1 MSVQVV
7 WRNYNCEEG
16 VDGRDLLHVM
26 SVSVHKLEQARTSKK
41 MQWVSK
47 DSRSLSDRVLFLGS
61 PSCFAMDAS
70 LVGGGQ
76 GGCVYFIYHDS
87 GASPRD
93 QNAVFRYNLV
103 AGKAEFVERLP
114 PSWDDQ
120 TCTWFVPRSI
130 VTPVCPTHLIH
141 MVREHE
147 PSLRLV
153 VRKLPL
159 TING

>member
-76 GGCVYFIYHDS
+76 GGCV
-87 GASPRD
+87 
-93 QNAVFRYNLV
+93 
-103 AGKAEFVERLP
+103 
-114 PSWDDQ
+114 
-120 TCTWFVPRSI
+120 
-130 VTPVCPTHLIH
+130 
-141 MVREHE
+141 
-147 PSLRLV
+147 
-153 VRKLPL
+153 
-159 TING
+159 